1 MYFWINKTIII
12 ANQIQTKFFYYLNF
26 ETMKSVIF
34 TTIMIFFGFTAFSQ
48 VIENSS
54 IKGEIN
60 QVPANINVTPEDI
73 SILGISFVR
82 QELVTEVLF
91 EVTDVVLNFSHT
103 NNYLIQYNKESD
115 MIEFGCL
122 VPSYTS
128 KEKGVFRLNEK
139 FELPLERKSKVMEM
153 TEEGL
158 SRAK

>member
-1 MYFWINKTIII
+1 
-12 ANQIQTKFFYYLNF
+12 
-26 ETMKSVIF
+26 MKSVIF
-34 TTIMIFFGFTAFSQ
+34 ATLMIFFGFSAFSQ

-60 QVPANINVTPEDI
+60 QIPSNINVTPEDI

-82 QELVTEVLF
+82 QELVTEVFF

-139 FELPLERKSKVMEM
+139 FELPIERRSEAMEM
-153 TEEGL
+153 AAEGL
-158 SRAK
+158 SRAE